1 MIHKPTELFFFVG
14 HRLDKEP
21 VETWRQYGPLFR
33 TYSTHSITPELL
45 AALEQSEAELAA
57 GQLVS
62 GDEVLRELDESI
74 ARMEA
79 KRAGGAPRR
88 AVTRR

>member
-1 MIHKPTELFFFVG
+1 MDAPPHKKLAADWNPPIPGEA
-14 HRLDKEP
+14 
-21 VETWRQYGPLFR
+21 
-33 TYSTHSITPELL
+33 ELL
-45 AALEQSEAELAA
+45 AALARSEAELAA
-57 GQLVS
+57 GLAVS
-62 GDEVLRELDESI
+62 GDDVIRELDESI